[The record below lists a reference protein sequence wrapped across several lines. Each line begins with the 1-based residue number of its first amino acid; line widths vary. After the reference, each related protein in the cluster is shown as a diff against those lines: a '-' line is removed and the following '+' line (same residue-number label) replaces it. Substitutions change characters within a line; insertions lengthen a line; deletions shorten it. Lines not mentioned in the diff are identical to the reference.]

1 MHHGKSGLH
10 CAKAYYG
17 VIPKPY
23 DPLYIYIY
31 IMILFFCLLPKY
43 PRKQAF
49 LLLYLVGAV

>member
-23 DPLYIYIY
+23 DPLYIY